1 MTHSYHHNERQNGAF
16 GAGGQCMHSFISGG
30 LTAHDDVPGA
40 AVGSLPLGD
49 GDWTLL
55 FEGGWAPS
63 GSGIAAGVRG

>member
-1 MTHSYHHNERQNGAF
+1 
-16 GAGGQCMHSFISGG
+16 MHSFISGG
-30 LTAHDDVPGA
+30 STPHDDVPGA

-63 GSGIAAGVRG
+63 GFGIAAGVRG